1 MAGLGDVGDE
11 PGVGAGADDRLVVV
25 LAAVAVEVFELG
37 SGLSGACLSADG
49 DAIEVDQ
56 RLASGGEGE
65 VMAGAVKEIQEMGRK
80 AMGIKCDV
88 RRASDVEEMVKQVI
102 DSFGQIDI
110 LVNNAGNSSMVAIA
124 EMSEETW
131 DEVLD
136 THLKGMFLCCRYVL
150 PHMIEQHSGKV
161 VSISSV
167 GGQRGFGM
175 GGHYCAA
182 KHGIIG
188 LNKSIAMEV
197 ADHNINANVVCPGT
211 VWTDM
216 MIGIGEYFGMEGEEA
231 KEQFFAGH
239 MIKEREVTPEDIGK
253 AVLWLCVEDSQNI
266 TGNMITVDQG
276 WTCQAA

>member
-1 MAGLGDVGDE
+1 MKLEGKVAIVTWGARGNGLAAAKCLAE
-11 PGVGAGADDRLVVV
+11 EGADI
-25 LAAVAVEVFELG
+25 AI
-37 SGLSGACLSADG
+37 ADIC
-49 DAIEVDQ
+49 ANMATIPY
-56 RLASGGEGE
+56 AMSTPE
-65 VMAGAVKEIQEMGRK
+65 VMDRAVSEIKSLGRK
-80 AMGIKCDV
+80 AIGIRCDV
-88 RRASDVEEMVKQVI
+88 RKASEVEAMANQVMSTFNRIDV
-102 DSFGQIDI
+102 

-124 EMSEETW
+124 DMDEATW

-150 PHMIEQHSGKV
+150 PRMISQHSGV
-161 VSISSV
+161 IVSISSV

-197 ADHNINANVVCPGT
+197 ADHNIRANVVCPGT

-216 MIGIGEYFGMEGEEA
+216 MKGIAKFFGMEEAEA

-239 MIKEREVTPEDIGK
+239 LIKEREVTPEDIGR
-253 AVLWLCVEDSQNI
+253 AVLWLACDDSKCI
-266 TGNMITVDQG
+266 TGNMITVDAG
-276 WTCQAA
+276 WTAQAA

>member
-1 MAGLGDVGDE
+1 MKLEGKVAIITGGARGNGLAAAKCLAGE
-11 PGVGAGADDRLVVV
+11 GADIVIADICENMNTLPYD
-25 LAAVAVEVFELG
+25 LATP
-37 SGLSGACLSADG
+37 
-49 DAIEVDQ
+49 
-56 RLASGGEGE
+56 E
-65 VMAGAVKEIQEMGRK
+65 VMAEAVKEIEAMGRK
-80 AMGIKCDV
+80 ALGIKCDV
-88 RRASDVEEMVKQVI
+88 RKAADVEAMVKQVK
-102 DSFGQIDI
+102 DTFGKIDI
-110 LVNNAGNSSMVAIA
+110 LVNNAGNSSMIAIA
-124 EMSEETW
+124 EMSEEIW
-131 DEVLD
+131 DEVID
-136 THLKGMFLCCRYVL
+136 THLKGTFLCCRYVL
-150 PHMIEQHSGKV
+150 PHMIDQHSGKV

-216 MIGIGEYFGMEGEEA
+216 MKGIAEYFGIEGDDA

-239 MIKEREVTPEDIGK
+239 LMKEREVTPEDIGR
-253 AVLWLCVEDSQNI
+253 AVLWLCIEDSQNI